1 MRWKRKGRIITEKE
15 KKPEVPSGK
24 RAKRDEL
31 RGEMEK
37 KSNGRDQKMCKRQ
50 RVGSREGGRASGL

>member
-1 MRWKRKGRIITEKE
+1 MLGVYNKQKKKKMRWKRKGRIITEKE

-24 RAKRDEL
+24 RAKRDDL

-37 KSNGRDQKMCKRQ
+37 KSNG
-50 RVGSREGGRASGL
+50 